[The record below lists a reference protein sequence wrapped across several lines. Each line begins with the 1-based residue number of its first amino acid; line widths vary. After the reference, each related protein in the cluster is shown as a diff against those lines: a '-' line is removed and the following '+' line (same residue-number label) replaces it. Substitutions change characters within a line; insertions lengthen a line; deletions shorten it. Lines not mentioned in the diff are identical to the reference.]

1 MALTDDKKQEWL
13 EGAEE
18 FGSPLENKSLVPI
31 MDLDEIDETV
41 SMPALKYTDK
51 TLKEPAG
58 FRQVPMATF
67 FNFVRNLIQPVETA
81 ISDLTTLKEST
92 TLAKE
97 QAAEQARI
105 AREAAA
111 AANTQVEETRNFT
124 NTIKSWF
131 NGENGFKATAEN
143 WLSSVQSS
151 FNNWFG
157 ASADAGIRKTVS
169 DWFTATQ
176 TAWNDWFS
184 DSASTGTRKIWQ
196 TWFDSTKKAWN
207 NWFSDSLSSG
217 VRKIWDTWYAARQQD
232 WNTLSTNVSN
242 ATNTANQAAQ
252 NANQKAAL
260 AEEKAN
266 YAQTKGDYAK
276 NQGDFANAMGTHPPM
291 IGEDGYWYNYDYA
304 TDEYVK
310 TQIYAKGGA
319 TFVEFNINPDT
330 LECEVEVP
338 PEQEK
343 TFELAE
349 DGQVYI
355 NTDN

>member
-1 MALTDDKKQEWL
+1 MALSDDKRQEWL
-13 EGAEE
+13 DGAEE

-97 QAAEQARI
+97 QAVEQAGV
-105 AREAAA
+105 ARRAAEAAA
-111 AANTQVEETRNFT
+111 TQTEETKSLT
-124 NTIKSWF
+124 NSIKSWY

-143 WLSSVQSS
+143 WFSEIQSG
-151 FNNWFG
+151 FNSWFG
-157 ASADAGIRKTVS
+157 ATANAGIRKTVS

-176 TAWNDWFS
+176 TAWNNWFS
-184 DSASTGTRKIWQ
+184 DSASTG
-196 TWFDSTKKAWN
+196 
-207 NWFSDSLSSG
+207 
-217 VRKIWDTWYAARQQD
+217 VRKVWTSWFNATKEA

-242 ATNTANQAAQ
+242 ATNTATRAAE
-252 NANQKAAL
+252 AA
-260 AEEKAN
+260 AEKASLAQSKAE
-266 YAQTKGDYAK
+266 YAQIKGDYAK
-276 NQGDFANAMGTHPPM
+276 NQGDFANAMGTHPPT

-304 TDEYVK
+304 TEKYVK
-310 TQIYAKGGA
+310 TQIYARGGA
-319 TFVEFNINPDT
+319 TFVEFSINPDT

>member
-13 EGAEE
+13 DGAEE

-97 QAAEQARI
+97 QAAEQARA
-105 AREAAA
+105 AREAAQA
-111 AANTQVEETRNFT
+111 VTTQVEETRNFT

-131 NGENGFKATAEN
+131 NGEDGFKATAEN

-151 FNNWFG
+151 FTNWFG

-169 DWFTATQ
+169 DWLAATQ
-176 TAWNDWFS
+176 TTWNDWFS

-196 TWFDSTKKAWN
+196 TWFDSTKEAWN

-217 VRKIWDTWYAARQQD
+217 VRKIWATWYAARQQD
-232 WNTLSTNVSN
+232 WSTLSTTIGN

-310 TQIYAKGGA
+310 TQIYAKGGV